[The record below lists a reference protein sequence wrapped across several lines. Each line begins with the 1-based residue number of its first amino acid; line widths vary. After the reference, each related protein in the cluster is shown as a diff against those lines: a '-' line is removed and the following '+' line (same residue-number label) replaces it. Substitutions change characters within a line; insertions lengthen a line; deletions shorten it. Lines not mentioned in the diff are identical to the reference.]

1 MTQLRTR
8 VDRLEQAEASAVQY
22 GASSDDLANFPG
34 MMNLAAGDGV
44 TLTPSAGTLTIS
56 SSASGSGSGS
66 DLGTAS
72 VSLAVDSTW
81 YNTGSAVSL
90 AAGTYL
96 VCASCRGSMTLSAGT
111 GAIIGR
117 LYDATAGA
125 AITGSQFCVI
135 RSDFVGESQA
145 TGSIQKLVTVATT
158 STIRIEA
165 QRASGATY
173 TVSTTLSD
181 TSGQTSITYVRLY

>member
-1 MTQLRTR
+1 
-8 VDRLEQAEASAVQY
+8 
-22 GASSDDLANFPG
+22 
-34 MMNLAAGDGV
+34 
-44 TLTPSAGTLTIS
+44 
-56 SSASGSGSGS
+56 
-66 DLGTAS
+66 
-72 VSLAVDSTW
+72 
-81 YNTGSAVSL
+81 
-90 AAGTYL
+90 
-96 VCASCRGSMTLSAGT
+96 MTLSAGT